1 MTHDNT
7 QKLFNSFPSL
17 YRGRVKSV
25 QKSLM
30 SIGFDCGDGWFGLI
44 WTLSQKIENAA
55 RQAGLEPQ
63 SNAWPEVTQV
73 KQKMGTLRFYL
84 ENPTET
90 MTALICKAEQD
101 SEKTCETCGNP
112 GSTVRGFGVK
122 TQCEMHGQEKLL
134 ESLIVR
140 QTPDWRCEKD

>member
-7 QKLFNSFPSL
+7 QKLFNSFPRL

-30 SIGFDCGDGWFGLI
+30 SIGFDCGDGWFDLI
-44 WTLSQKIENAA
+44 WTLSQKIEDTA

-63 SNAWPEVTQV
+63 CNAWPEATQV

-101 SEKTCETCGNP
+101 SANTCELCGKLEA
-112 GSTVRGFGVK
+112 TVRSFGVK
-122 TQCEMHGQEKLL
+122 TLCDKHEQEKRL
-134 ESLIVR
+134 ETFCPQDAGLA
-140 QTPDWRCEKD
+140 K